1 MQHRVST
8 PGGEEGAAPKGGTGR
23 EGKMARATRPRKRKN
38 GLLVGF
44 RIRTLR
50 KERNLTQ
57 SELASRVGI
66 QQSDLCRME
75 TGEYKVSLET
85 LFKVLTVFEMNI
97 AEFFLEQAPDQP
109 RTLEG
114 EILDLLHHLDE
125 RERKEVKEF
134 LLFKVNQ
141 REHRKA
147 GTELPTKST
156 AGPGTGFGRD

>member
-1 MQHRVST
+1 
-8 PGGEEGAAPKGGTGR
+8 
-23 EGKMARATRPRKRKN
+23 
-38 GLLVGF
+38 
-44 RIRTLR
+44 
-50 KERNLTQ
+50 
-57 SELASRVGI
+57 
-66 QQSDLCRME
+66 ME

-141 REHRKA
+141 REHREA
-147 GTELPTKST
+147 GTELPAKST
-156 AGPGTGFGRD
+156 AGPGTSFGRD

>member
-1 MQHRVST
+1 MNMT
-8 PGGEEGAAPKGGTGR
+8 I
-23 EGKMARATRPRKRKN
+23 RPRKRKKL
-38 GLLVGF
+38 LLVGS
-44 RIRTLR
+44 RIRKLR
-50 KERNLTQ
+50 KERNQTQ
-57 SELASRVGI
+57 LGLASKVGI

-141 REHRKA
+141 REHREA
-147 GTELPTKST
+147 GTELPAKST
-156 AGPGTGFGRD
+156 ARPGTSFGRD

>member
-1 MQHRVST
+1 MT
-8 PGGEEGAAPKGGTGR
+8 K
-23 EGKMARATRPRKRKN
+23 ATKPRKRKN

-57 SELASRVGI
+57 SDLAARVGI

-85 LFKVLTVFEMNI
+85 LFKILTVFEMNI
-97 AEFFLEQAPDQP
+97 AEFFLEQTPDKP

-114 EILDLLHHLDE
+114 EIFDLLQRLDDH
-125 RERKEVKEF
+125 ERKEVKEF
-134 LLFKVNQ
+134 LQFKVNQ
-141 REHRKA
+141 RTSRTDD
-147 GTELPTKST
+147 GPDSGELE
-156 AGPGTGFGRD
+156 AIGAEPGTRFRTD